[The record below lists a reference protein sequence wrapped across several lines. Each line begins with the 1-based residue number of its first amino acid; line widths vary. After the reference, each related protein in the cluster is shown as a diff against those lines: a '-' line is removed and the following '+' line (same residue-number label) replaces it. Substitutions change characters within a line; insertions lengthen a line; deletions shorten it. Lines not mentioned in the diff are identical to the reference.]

1 MWCFC
6 ISEHGSSINNAQQ
19 YIEPINYSSV
29 YSGNAVIINLQN
41 LCATSKL
48 CKKKKECSPSLI
60 LCLATTNLESNLLA
74 VYVKSN

>member
-6 ISEHGSSINNAQQ
+6 ISEHGSSIYNAQQ
-19 YIEPINYSSV
+19 YIQPIHFSSV

-48 CKKKKECSPSLI
+48 GKKK
-60 LCLATTNLESNLLA
+60 N
-74 VYVKSN
+74 YVVPPTFCV